1 MHSKADQ
8 NEALQE
14 NLVAHERDRKS
25 SRAINQRKIMYEVL
39 RNGTPMKH
47 SRGNLQQVVALIRL
61 LETGIDRF
69 TQHSPFTIGKVK
81 SAS

>member
-14 NLVAHERDRKS
+14 NLVAFKRYRKS

-39 RNGTPMKH
+39 RNGTPMKN
-47 SRGNLQQVVALIRL
+47 SQGNLQQVVALIRL
-61 LETGIDRF
+61 LETDIDRF
-69 TQHSPFTIGKVK
+69 TQHSPFTIGKVE